1 MIAEVRELAHRIFEN
16 GYVPLRIELGSK
28 AARPQG
34 WQVYV
39 PTKNSIDRDF
49 SRFSN
54 LGVRC
59 GDMCR
64 DKTCLI
70 AIDVD
75 VDEPELI
82 NAVEMAIGQEVP
94 TKRGKK
100 GATYFVRVDYE
111 QKTGKIKLTR
121 GEVKKDVIDVLARGS
136 QTVIPPSVHPDTKLP
151 YQWIKGTPLWAV
163 EYRQLPVFEASLI
176 DEIRG
181 FCRNPE
187 DPIHALNHM
196 VWAGVGGGGNTHDTC
211 VRAVSSM
218 VARGWSDPAIQER
231 IHRAKRLACERAGE
245 NFLWP
250 ESHKIIQ
257 QWIDSARAKYTSAST
272 SADIGGSKPK
282 RLSHGALADAFL
294 AEVQPN
300 ILFDWSRMTWYAFI
314 ATHWVPE
321 QGPAVR
327 HMVERFL
334 PEEMRNRSLVEGVCH
349 SLRDRPELIVEKDGW
364 DRATYLLN
372 TPGGTYDLRTGDY
385 YPAKPSDRISRCTSV
400 SPNFNY
406 QGGFWES
413 KLREWHGDGAE
424 DLEYHQ
430 RLAGYFCTGETREEC
445 IIMWVGPGGDGKS
458 KHAGAMYYALGTY
471 AGVATDTAFLDTKQ
485 SQHSEELA
493 MLQGLRLVSLNEMSG
508 RWREDRIKQVSG
520 GESVTAAFKHA
531 HNFTFK
537 PQFKLLVTAN
547 NPPRLRSVGRDM
559 SRRFHVQNFKRP
571 ILVEDRQLAA
581 KLEVEADTVLG
592 WMIHGAVKYYRE
604 GLQRS
609 TSVIADTAEYFLDN
623 DWAQQWIDQCA
634 ELGENLRVLQTQ
646 AYESFR
652 NFMESHGYSQHRIPL
667 RPTFQKALQAKGIQ
681 VKNAVVEKG
690 KSPEPALVGIRLRFD
705 NEIF

>member
-1 MIAEVRELAHRIFEN
+1 
-16 GYVPLRIELGSK
+16 
-28 AARPQG
+28 
-34 WQVYV
+34 
-39 PTKNSIDRDF
+39 
-49 SRFSN
+49 
-54 LGVRC
+54 
-59 GDMCR
+59 MCR